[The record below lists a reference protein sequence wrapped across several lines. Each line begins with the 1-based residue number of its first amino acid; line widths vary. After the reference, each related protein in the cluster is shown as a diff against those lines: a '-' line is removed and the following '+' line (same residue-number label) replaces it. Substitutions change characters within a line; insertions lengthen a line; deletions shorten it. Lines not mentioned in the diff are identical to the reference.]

1 VADFLDIL
9 LLVTW
14 VAVSA
19 AFVSWIVLA
28 WRNTRGRKR

>member
-1 VADFLDIL
+1 MADFLDTL